1 MNWKNITLEVGFVK
15 QEINFNRTSIVNYIP
30 LNQVDSFGIVNS
42 ENKRWLYA
50 AIFVGACSLL
60 CAFGSQFQMMAFTGV
75 IACGLAAVYY
85 FTKKTWFAITSSQ
98 TKMNVEV
105 LTTKEELQ
113 SVNAFVINIKEAI
126 HKGELHSLKQAA

>member
-15 QEINFNRTSIVNYIP
+15 QEINFNGTSIVNYIP
-30 LNQVDSFGIVNS
+30 LNQVDSFGIVSS

-50 AIFVGACSLL
+50 AIFVGVCSLFF
-60 CAFGSQFQMMAFTGV
+60 AFQSQFQMMAMGFL
-75 IACGLAAVYY
+75 IAGGLAAVYY
-85 FTKKTWFAITSSQ
+85 YTKKTWFSITSSQ

-113 SVNAFVINIKEAI
+113 SVNAFVINIKEAV
-126 HKGELHSLKQAA
+126 HKSEAHSLKQVA